1 MEDAYAR
8 CSPRTVTY
16 DVILIG
22 RLAAL
27 SFPHFAYVLFHQR
40 KSSCNRLLQSIMMVK
55 KFVLTYHCHCR
66 SSKQSSIIKH
76 IPDDDESITASLQK
90 PDGGYGWVIVAS
102 VFWGMFAS
110 VGLVI
115 GGW

>member
-1 MEDAYAR
+1 M
-8 CSPRTVTY
+8 
-16 DVILIG
+16 I
-22 RLAAL
+22 
-27 SFPHFAYVLFHQR
+27 
-40 KSSCNRLLQSIMMVK
+40 VK
-55 KFVLTYHCHCR
+55 GSVLTNHYHCR
-66 SSKQSSIIKH
+66 SSKQSSVIKH
-76 IPDDDESITASLQK
+76 LPDDDDESITASLQK